1 MKIDGLESFK
11 IAEEIKNELGF
22 LIETLNSDENIDQD
36 YLDVKSLEKSLDKIQ
51 TDIDDYRKRV
61 ETECTDLKVGNILKI
76 MGGDGISYSEIQY
89 VYVKKLN
96 QDNVFADVITVQ
108 KGDYGRMVKLDK
120 NEKLYKNSLIKK
132 YKNNYHSALKNVN
145 EWYDIIKY
153 LEKLPWFGD

>member
-11 IAEEIKNELGF
+11 RAEEIKNELGF